1 MYISANKVNITHS
14 YTPARIDINQHSW
27 ASRRGKRL
35 QMNNTS
41 SREKSSSP
49 RTEGPNNEWERA
61 GCGVHR
67 FIFQAKNLFTSQKI
81 HVYVS
86 KNLFFL
92 RLTPTKRKEKQ
103 SKQSR
108 SKTHSQTII
117 KLHVNSLPKGILN
130 ITMTY
135 LFP

>member
-86 KNLFFL
+86 KNLFFFTFDTNEKE
-92 RLTPTKRKEKQ
+92 RKTIKTKQ
-103 SKQSR
+103 
-108 SKTHSQTII
+108 I
-117 KLHVNSLPKGILN
+117 
-130 ITMTY
+130 
-135 LFP
+135 